1 MIKKIF
7 LLSSFLVCGLG
18 ALTQEL
24 VSPFQQADIQ
34 LKTYFRELYNS
45 EEDKTIDSLNNLILD
60 VFQENLQNPE
70 SFNFKW
76 DSLIMIG
83 RLHSTDQKLNV
94 YTWFV
99 RNEKGQYSYF
109 GFLQYNFGSKKH
121 PVIKVFPL
129 KDKTKGLRN
138 PETLILSPENW
149 LGCIYYNV
157 HTFSHRRET
166 FYALLG
172 YNFNNDFSDK
182 KYIEVLIFN
191 NENEALFAGVFK
203 AEFQTMKR
211 IIIEYSAQIVASI
224 KYDEKLKMIVLDHLA
239 PFEPMFTGNYR
250 FYGPDGSYDGYVFH
264 KGEFLLRKDID
275 ARNEEFR
282 R

>member
-7 LLSSFLVCGLG
+7 LLSCFLICGLA
-18 ALTQEL
+18 ALPQEL
-24 VSPFQQADIQ
+24 VSPYQQADIQ
-34 LKTYFRELYNS
+34 LKAYFRELYNS

-94 YTWFV
+94 FTWFV
-99 RNEKGQYSYF
+99 RNQKGQYTYY
-109 GFLQYNFGSKKH
+109 GFLQYNFGSVKK
-121 PVIKVFPL
+121 PDIKVFPL
-129 KDKTKGLRN
+129 KDKTKGIKN
-138 PETLILSPENW
+138 PETLMLSPENW
-149 LGCIYYNV
+149 LGCVYYNV
-157 HTFSHRRET
+157 YTFKHRRET
-166 FYALLG
+166 CYALLG

-182 KYIEVLIFN
+182 KYIEALIFN
-191 NENEALFAGVFK
+191 KEKEAFFAGVFK
-203 AEFQTMKR
+203 AEFQTLKR
-211 IIIEYSAQIVASI
+211 VIVEYSAQLVASI

-275 ARNEEFR
+275 ARNSEVR